1 MACGPV
7 PPSRGL
13 GPAGRALATLTAN
26 TGAGSAGA
34 GHDGRM
40 GTDQA
45 RLTRHG
51 LYTDIRG
58 DAGAPPLLFLH
69 GGPGQGCHDF
79 MALQGDLLAASV
91 RLIGLDQRG
100 VDRSAPLPVDARLT
114 IADLISDCEAVREEL
129 GIERWA
135 VLGQSFGGALAL
147 RYAAAHP
154 AAITAVAFE
163 NPVWDLAATS
173 RAALARVA
181 LMLTERGRHDA
192 ALTALAAA
200 GREAPA
206 RSLRAA
212 YVAALAALG
221 EDREVFFV
229 PNPATRARL
238 ADIRRARE
246 WPPGAAGDEGSAR
259 HHLAI
264 TEDDGAYES
273 LLGLL
278 PRLAAPALLITGGYD
293 PLTTPGQRDAFR
305 RASPRHRL
313 LEVAGAGHFVHA
325 DDPLRYAGAVSAFV
339 RCAAGDLSGPPAG
352 PVPATGS

>member
-1 MACGPV
+1 
-7 PPSRGL
+7 
-13 GPAGRALATLTAN
+13 
-26 TGAGSAGA
+26 
-34 GHDGRM
+34 M
-40 GTDQA
+40 GTDHAAGQ
-45 RLTRHG
+45 RLTSHG
-51 LYTDIRG
+51 LYADIRG
-58 DAGAPPLLFLH
+58 DAAAPALLFLH

-79 MALQGDLLAASV
+79 MALQGGVLAASV

-100 VDRSAPLPVDARLT
+100 VDRSAPLPEGARLT

-129 GIERWA
+129 GIARWA
-135 VLGQSFGGALAL
+135 VLGQSFGGSLAL
-147 RYAAAHP
+147 WYATAHP
-154 AAITAVAFE
+154 AVITAVAFE
-163 NPVWDLAATS
+163 NPVWDLAASS

-200 GREAPA
+200 GTEDSA

-212 YVAALAALG
+212 YVAALEALG

-238 ADIRRARE
+238 GKIRQAHDRPA
-246 WPPGAAGDEGSAR
+246 GAAGDEGSMR

-264 TEDDGAYES
+264 TGDDRAYES

-293 PLTTPGQRDAFR
+293 PLTSPGQRDAFR

-313 LEVAGAGHFVHA
+313 LEVPGAGHFVHA
-325 DDPLRYAGAVSAFV
+325 DEPLQYASAVSDFV
-339 RCAAGDLSGPPAG
+339 HAAAGNLSGSG
-352 PVPATGS
+352 TGRVPATGS

>member
-1 MACGPV
+1 MGDDHSEG
-7 PPSRGL
+7 SRI
-13 GPAGRALATLTAN
+13 T
-26 TGAGSAGA
+26 S
-34 GHDGRM
+34 
-40 GTDQA
+40 
-45 RLTRHG
+45 HG
-51 LYTDIRG
+51 IYADIRG
-58 DAGAPPLLFLH
+58 GAGAPALLFLH

-79 MALQGDLLAASV
+79 MAIQGGLLSRSV
-91 RLIGLDQRG
+91 RLIGIDQRG
-100 VDRSAPLPVDARLT
+100 VDRSAPLPEGARLT
-114 IADLISDCEAVREEL
+114 IAGLISDCEAVREEL

-200 GREAPA
+200 GREDSA
-206 RSLRAA
+206 RPLRAA
-212 YVAALAALG
+212 YVAALEALG

-238 ADIRRARE
+238 AEIRQAHERPA
-246 WPPGAAGDEGSAR
+246 GAAGDEGSMR

-278 PRLAAPALLITGGYD
+278 PCLAAPALLITGGYD
-293 PLTTPGQRDAFR
+293 PLTSPGQRDAFR
-305 RASPRHRL
+305 RAAPRHRL

-325 DDPLRYAGAVSAFV
+325 DDPLQYASAVSAFV
-339 RCAAGDLSGPPAG
+339 RSAAGDLSGPPVG

>member
-1 MACGPV
+1 
-7 PPSRGL
+7 
-13 GPAGRALATLTAN
+13 
-26 TGAGSAGA
+26 
-34 GHDGRM
+34 M
-40 GTDQA
+40 GTNQA

-51 LYTDIRG
+51 LYADIRG
-58 DAGAPPLLFLH
+58 DAAAPALLFLH

-100 VDRSAPLPVDARLT
+100 VDRSAPLPEDARLT

-135 VLGQSFGGALAL
+135 VLGQSFGGGLAL

-154 AAITAVAFE
+154 TTVTAVAFE
-163 NPVWDLAATS
+163 NPVWDLAATA

-200 GREAPA
+200 GGDGSA

-212 YVAALAALG
+212 YVAALEALG

-238 ADIRRARE
+238 AEIRQAHVRAA
-246 WPPGAAGDEGSAR
+246 GAAGDEGSMR
-259 HHLAI
+259 HHLAV

-278 PRLAAPALLITGGYD
+278 PRLAVPALLITGGYD
-293 PLTTPGQRDAFR
+293 PLTSPGQRDAFR
-305 RASPRHRL
+305 RASARHRL
-313 LEVAGAGHFVHA
+313 HEVAGAGHFVHA
-325 DDPLRYAGAVSAFV
+325 DDPLQYASAVSAFV
-339 RCAAGDLSGPPAG
+339 RSAAGDLSGTPAG
-352 PVPATGS
+352 QVPATG

>member
-1 MACGPV
+1 
-7 PPSRGL
+7 
-13 GPAGRALATLTAN
+13 LATLTAN
-26 TGAGSAGA
+26 TGDGSPGT

-40 GTDQA
+40 GTDHV

-51 LYTDIRG
+51 LYADIRG
-58 DAGAPPLLFLH
+58 DTRAPALLFLH

-79 MALQGDLLAASV
+79 MALQGDLLATSV

-100 VDRSAPLPVDARLT
+100 VDRSAPLPEDTRLA
-114 IADLISDCEAVREEL
+114 IADLVEDCEAVRQAL
-129 GIERWA
+129 GIERWV

-154 AAITAVAFE
+154 AAITAVAVE
-163 NPVWDLAATS
+163 NPVWDLAAS
-173 RAALARVA
+173 ARAALARVA

-200 GREAPA
+200 GGEGSA

-212 YVAALAALG
+212 YVAALEALG

-238 ADIRRARE
+238 AEIRRAHER
-246 WPPGAAGDEGSAR
+246 PDGAAGDEGSMR

-264 TEDDGAYES
+264 TADDNAYES

-278 PRLAAPALLITGGYD
+278 PRLAVPALLITGGYD
-293 PLTTPGQRDAFR
+293 PLTSPGQRDAFR
-305 RASPRHRL
+305 SASPRHRL
-313 LEVAGAGHFVHA
+313 VEVAGAGHFVHA
-325 DDPLRYAGAVSAFV
+325 DDPLQYASAVSDFV
-339 RCAAGDLSGPPAG
+339 RSAAGDLSGSG
-352 PVPATGS
+352 TGQVPATGS